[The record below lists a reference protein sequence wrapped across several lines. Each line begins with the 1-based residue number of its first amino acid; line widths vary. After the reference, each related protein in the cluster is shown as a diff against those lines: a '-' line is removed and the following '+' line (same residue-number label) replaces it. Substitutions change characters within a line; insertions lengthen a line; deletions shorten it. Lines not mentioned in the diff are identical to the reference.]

1 MRAGLVIGLHGSTE
15 DAPRWTDVLAQAV
28 AAEEAGF
35 DLVVLED
42 ALLYRDERKTI
53 GYWEAIA
60 MAAALGAAT
69 SRIEI
74 GHSVIN
80 APYRPAAFTAKIAET
95 IDEITG
101 GRYVL
106 GIGLGNT
113 PYDYEPFGIPADR
126 RYARFAEAL
135 PIIADLLRTGRVSFD
150 GEFHRARDAE
160 LVLRGPRPQG
170 PPIVVAARGPK
181 MLELA
186 ARHADGWNWWTVSG
200 TERSELEDVVRGFE
214 EACQAVGRST
224 HDLARSL
231 DVYSVLPPGGDDP
244 RPDDGGVLR
253 GSSAEIAE
261 SLLGFAELGFDEVR
275 LDLAWAGPVSAKSN
289 GVRALSDVVRLVH
302 AG

>member
-1 MRAGLVIGLHGSTE
+1 MRAGLVIGLHGTPD
-15 DAPRWTDVLAQAV
+15 DAPRWKDVLAQAI

-53 GYWEAIA
+53 GYWEAVA

-80 APYRPAAFTAKIAET
+80 APYRPAALTAKIAET

-113 PYDYEPFGIPADR
+113 PYDYEPYGIPADR
-126 RYARFAEAL
+126 RYARFAEAI
-135 PIIADLLRTGRVSFD
+135 PIIADLLRTGRATAD

-160 LVLRGPRPQG
+160 LVLRGPRSQG
-170 PPIVVAARGPK
+170 PPIVIAARGPK

-186 ARHADGWNWWTVSG
+186 ARYADGWNWWTVSG
-200 TERSELEDVVRGFE
+200 TDRSELHGVVRAFE
-214 EACQAVGRST
+214 DACRSAGRSAD
-224 HDLARSL
+224 DLVRSL
-231 DVYSVLPPGGDDP
+231 DVYSVLPPGMEDS
-244 RPDDGGVLR
+244 RPDDAGVLR

-261 SLLGFAELGFDEVR
+261 ALLGFAALGFDEVR
-275 LDLAWAGPVSAKSN
+275 LDLASAGPASARPDA
-289 GVRALSDVVRLVH
+289 VRALTEVVDILH
-302 AG
+302 A